1 MEKKKLAVFK
11 KYRIL
16 FVCLGN
22 ICRSSSAEGVMRHL
36 VEEAGLEEQFVID
49 SAGILSYHQGELP
62 DPRMRAHAIRRGYN
76 LTHRSRPVRTSDF
89 YDFDLIIGMDDRNIE
104 DLKERAPSVETE
116 RKIRRMTDY
125 CTRFT
130 HADYVPDPYYGG
142 AEGFEYVLDL
152 LEDACAGLLE
162 ELRIDNGEL
171 IMDNY

>member
-1 MEKKKLAVFK
+1 MKEYNSLNYNK
-11 KYRIL
+11 KYKIL

-22 ICRSSSAEGVMRHL
+22 ICRSSSAEGVMKHL
-36 VEEAGLEEQFVID
+36 VEEAGLEERFVID

-62 DPRMRAHAIRRGYN
+62 DPRMRAHASRRGYD
-76 LTHRSRPVRTSDF
+76 LTHRSRPVRISDF

-130 HADYVPDPYYGG
+130 QADYVPDPYYGG

-152 LEDACAGLLE
+152 LEDACAGLLQ
-162 ELRIDNGEL
+162 EL
-171 IMDNY
+171 IMEN